1 MTEARLSLRADMP
14 IDSAGELTMTR
25 PARFCVCAALL
36 AAVACSRGS
45 AFPETIVFGQQTLT
59 RGAPWAR
66 QGMIGVVYVG
76 PGETMPSAALQ
87 VGAIMS
93 TDHLTSDALHTWI
106 RDEVGRSGAL
116 HFHESNLA
124 DESCRIAKTRTRLYL
139 ALEVCKTGVA
149 RAICVEADE
158 AITEAAVGPCLGS
171 SSNCFVD
178 LCDKRWLARREAL
191 DGLAADLLTKR

>member
-1 MTEARLSLRADMP
+1 MP

-25 PARFCVCAALL
+25 TARLCVSATLL
-36 AAVACSRGS
+36 AAVACSRAS
-45 AFPETIVFGQQTLT
+45 SLFPDTIVFGAQTLT
-59 RGAPWAR
+59 RGTPWAR
-66 QGMIGVVYVG
+66 QGMTGAVYVG

-93 TDHLTSDALHTWI
+93 TDHVTADALHTWI
-106 RDEVGRSGAL
+106 REQVIRSGAQ
-116 HFHESNLA
+116 HFHESNQA
-124 DESCRIAKTRTRLYL
+124 DESCRVAKTRTRLYL

-158 AITEAAVGPCLGS
+158 AITDATLAPCLS
-171 SSNCFVD
+171 SSSCFSD
-178 LCDKRWLARREAL
+178 LCDRRWLARREAL

>member
-1 MTEARLSLRADMP
+1 
-14 IDSAGELTMTR
+14 MTR
-25 PARFCVCAALL
+25 PARLCVSAALL
-36 AAVACSRGS
+36 AAFACSRGS
-45 AFPETIVFGQQTLT
+45 IFPETIRFGQETLK
-59 RGAPWAR
+59 RGTSWSR
-66 QGMIGVVYVG
+66 QGLTGAVYIG
-76 PGETMPSAALQ
+76 PGETMPSAPLQ

-93 TDHLTSDALHTWI
+93 TDHVTGDALHTWI
-106 RDEVGRSGAL
+106 RDEVGRSGAQ
-116 HFHESNLA
+116 HFHEENLA

-158 AITEAAVGPCLGS
+158 AITGEAVTSCLTS
-171 SSNCFVD
+171 SFCFAD